1 MANHEKYIKRCF
13 NLAINGLGFVSPNP
27 LVGCVIV
34 HNDKIVGEG
43 FHQKFGEAHAEINAI
58 NSVKDKSLLPQSTL
72 YVNLEPCS
80 HYGKTPPCT
89 NRIIEEKIQKV
100 IISNIDPFEKV
111 AGKGVE
117 ILKNAGIEVITDVL
131 KEEGQELNRRF
142 FTFQQQKRPYI
153 ILKWAQTIDGFM
165 DIERIEPGNNKKYWI
180 TNDELKIVVHK
191 WRSEEDAI
199 MIGSNTVINDN
210 PQLNVRNWTGRNPVR
225 VVIDT
230 DGKLNE
236 KLKFF
241 DGTQETILFTSNKYS
256 NINNIEQIELPKE
269 NILNFV
275 FDILYKKNIQSII
288 IEGGKCLLQSLI
300 KQGLWDEARVLT
312 GNKYF
317 VSGLEA
323 PKLTQKPTEQI
334 YFSKD
339 YISLFYNK

>member
-34 HNDKIVGEG
+34 HNDKIIGEG

-89 NRIIEEKIQKV
+89 NRIIEEKIPKV

-117 ILKNAGIEVITDVL
+117 ILKNSGIEVITDVL
-131 KEEGQELNRRF
+131 KEEGQELNKRF